1 VNFGTKGECIV
12 FSSLTDKQ
20 IQFLDALGK
29 GPKGLRELLD
39 DFDLT
44 WRQFNAWR
52 QEAGFAEALD
62 GVFEW
67 LDFEREVDV
76 RVGATEALRRQRLN
90 VCGQNRDLFMSDRQR
105 ELGDGLWRKVRELDK
120 KFPRQWRQPGTSREI
135 SPVHPDYLHEA
146 HTIVQRM
153 EELRRAALEA
163 KAGARKQLPA
173 PVECGGAREGAGGE
187 EEQEKTSR

>member
-1 VNFGTKGECIV
+1 
-12 FSSLTDKQ
+12 LTEQQ

-29 GPKGLRELLD
+29 GPKGVRELLD

-90 VCGQNRDLFMSDRQR
+90 VCGSNRDLFMSDRQR

-120 KFPRQWRQPGTSREI
+120 KFPRRWQKPGTSREI

-153 EELRRAALEA
+153 EELRRVALEA
-163 KAGARKQLPA
+163 KAAARKQLPA
-173 PVECGGAREGAGGE
+173 PGEPGNVEGENAGE
-187 EEQEKTSR
+187 EEEKTGR